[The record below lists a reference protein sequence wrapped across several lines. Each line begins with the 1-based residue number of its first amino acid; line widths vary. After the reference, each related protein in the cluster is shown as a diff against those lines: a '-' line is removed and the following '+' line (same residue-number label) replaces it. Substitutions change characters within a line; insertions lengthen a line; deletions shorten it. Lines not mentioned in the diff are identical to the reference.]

1 MVTGVC
7 AGHYRWGMDCVP
19 AVVLDHLDAAD
30 PGGVLGVYLYGSAAS
45 TGLCP
50 GSDID
55 LLVITARSL
64 TASERR
70 GLVAVLLGASGWSG
84 HGESFPEAADRRPVE
99 LTSIV
104 RPETDSWASAPV
116 IDFQYGEW
124 LRAEIADGLLPAPT
138 PDADL
143 IVLAAT
149 AAAHHRVLRGRP
161 LAELLPPVPDGL
173 LRRTAADLAPAVAAE
188 AAGDERNAL
197 LTLARIVITAE
208 TGRIVSKDAA
218 AEAVAASLP
227 EHQRRL
233 LARAREEYL
242 GHGAPESSWS
252 EAADEVDELASALVG
267 RARGAVA

>member
-19 AVVLDHLDAAD
+19 TAALDHLDAAD
-30 PGGVLGVYLYGSAAS
+30 PGEVLGVYLYGSAAS

-70 GLVAVLLGASGWSG
+70 DLVAVLLETSGWSG
-84 HGESFPEAADRRPVE
+84 HADSFPEAADRRPVE

-143 IVLAAT
+143 IILAAT

-218 AEAVAASLP
+218 AEAVGALLP
-227 EHQRRL
+227 DHQRRL

-242 GHGAPESSWS
+242 GHGVPGWSWA
-252 EAADEVDELASALVG
+252 EATGEVAALVSALVG

>member
-1 MVTGVC
+1 
-7 AGHYRWGMDCVP
+7 MDCVP
-19 AVVLDHLDAAD
+19 AVVLDHLDTAD

-45 TGLCP
+45 TGLRP

-55 LLVITARSL
+55 LLFITARSL
-64 TASERR
+64 TEPERR
-70 GLVAVLLGASGWSG
+70 GLVAMLLGASGWSG

-104 RPETDSWASAPV
+104 RPETDSWASAPI

-124 LRAEIADGLLPAPT
+124 LRTEIADGLVPAPT
-138 PDADL
+138 SDTDL
-143 IVLAAT
+143 IILAAT

-161 LAELLPPVPDGL
+161 LAELLPPVPDDL
-173 LRRTAADLAPAVAAE
+173 LRRTAADLAPVVAAE

-197 LTLARIVITAE
+197 LTLARIAVTAE

-218 AEAVAASLP
+218 AEAVGASLP
-227 EHQRRL
+227 DHQRRL

-242 GHGAPESSWS
+242 GHGTPSWNWAK
-252 EAADEVDELASALVG
+252 AADEVAALASPLTA
-267 RARGAVA
+267 RARRAVS